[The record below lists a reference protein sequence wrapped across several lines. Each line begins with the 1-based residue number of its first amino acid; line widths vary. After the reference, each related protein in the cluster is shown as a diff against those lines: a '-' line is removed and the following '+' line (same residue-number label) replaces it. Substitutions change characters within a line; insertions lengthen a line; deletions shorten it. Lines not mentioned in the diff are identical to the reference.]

1 MPKPAKGARLGG
13 SAAHERLMLSNLATS
28 LFQHGRITTT
38 KARAKRLRPFAERII
53 TISRRGDLSSRRRVM
68 TIIRD
73 KTVVH
78 ELFTRIGP
86 ANVGRDGGYLRIIA
100 VENRKGDDAPMAV
113 VELVDPGAQEVVAE
127 AEGVAKSAA
136 KSADKS
142 AAKSAP
148 KSDKESKDSEGATTE
163 G

>member
-13 SAAHERLMLSNLATS
+13 SPAHQRLMLSNLATS

-53 TISRRGDLSSRRRVM
+53 TISRRGDLSSRRKVM
-68 TIIRD
+68 TVIRD

-86 ANVGRDGGYLRIIA
+86 ANVGRDGGYLRIITI
-100 VENRKGDDAPMAV
+100 ENRKGDDAPMAV

-136 KSADKS
+136 KE
-142 AAKSAP
+142 P
-148 KSDKESKDSEGATTE
+148 KEPKDGEGSKPQE
-163 G
+163 